1 MALDE
6 RARKAVRQPTLIS
19 SVQRA
24 LHVLEEVASSGEP
37 LAAKV
42 IARRLG
48 LALGTT
54 YHLLRTLG
62 HEGYV
67 AHLPDGRWT
76 VGDRAMHMHHP
87 SGLPGALRRSR
98 AVMNEAA
105 TSLSSTMYVATW
117 RDGEVDIAEVID
129 VPGCR
134 RLDLWVSMRDAVHA
148 TALGKA
154 ILMALD
160 EETRRDFV
168 HSHPLPA
175 LTRYTMVD
183 RADLLASVTTSSIAI
198 DREEYTPGIA
208 CIAVPTRLGD
218 TPAAIGV
225 AFDARQLDT
234 AIETAVDRLTNY
246 AHRIALASAE

>member
-1 MALDE
+1 MALPD
-6 RARKAVRQPTLIS
+6 RARKPARQPTLIN

-37 LAAKV
+37 LSAKV
-42 IARRLG
+42 LAGRLG

-54 YHLLRTLG
+54 YHLLRTLA

-67 AHLPDGRWT
+67 LHLPDGRWT
-76 VGDRAMHMHHP
+76 VGDRTMHMHQP

-98 AVMNEAA
+98 SVINEAA
-105 TSLSSTMYVATW
+105 SSLASTMYVATW
-117 RDGEVDIAEVID
+117 RDGEVDIAEVVD

-134 RLDLWVSMRDAVHA
+134 RLDLWVGMRDAVHA

-160 EETRRDFV
+160 EETRNTFV
-168 HSHPLPA
+168 HSHQLPA
-175 LTRYTMVD
+175 LTRHTLVS
-183 RADLLASVTTSSIAI
+183 RTDLLQSVSHGPIAT

-218 TPAAIGV
+218 APAAIGV
-225 AFDARQLDT
+225 AFDARHM
-234 AIETAVDRLTNY
+234 ETAVENTVDRLTNY
-246 AHRIALASAE
+246 ARRIALASAE